1 MAGLLVL
8 VLLGFVIWML
18 VRIADDP
25 DGPPNEGGSGIGIG
39 RDDDDGGGWDGE

>member
-25 DGPPNEGGSGIGIG
+25 AARSAVTGSGIGIG